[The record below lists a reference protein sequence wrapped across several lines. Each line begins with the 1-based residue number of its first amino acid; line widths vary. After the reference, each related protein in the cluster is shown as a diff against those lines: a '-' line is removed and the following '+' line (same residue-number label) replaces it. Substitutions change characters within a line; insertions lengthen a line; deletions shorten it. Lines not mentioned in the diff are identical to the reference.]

1 VAHYQYEGRK
11 NLKVFIGVVIF
22 FLIFLVL
29 GWYAEVTIA
38 QQAEE
43 LLSEIEKLATSV
55 KNLDTAQISTQLEK
69 INKSWIK
76 SRKIWVLLI
85 DHQDLDEFELYL
97 ARTKSFLANE
107 ADVLALSGIAEMKQT
122 INRIPDQIRL
132 TLENIF

>member
-1 VAHYQYEGRK
+1 M
-11 NLKVFIGVVIF
+11 KVFIGVIIF

-29 GWYAEVTIA
+29 GWYAEITIA
-38 QQAEE
+38 RQSEE

-55 KNLDTAQISTQLEK
+55 KKLDTTEISKQLEK

-97 ARTKSFLANE
+97 ARTKSFLGNE
-107 ADVLALSGIAEMKQT
+107 AYILALSGIAEMKQT